1 MLGAVAGFEAFDR
14 AEQPTSVLRTLQIVG
29 HFIAG
34 PGGNGVADK
43 DPVARERELYALYV
57 LAAHNGTG
65 RDRPWSTSTG
75 HRPFVQSAGDTPRPL
90 AKLSEWVRFVRPV
103 PKFLTE
109 CVPRAMIRVRAYF
122 SAPRVSGSAGG
133 RTVMAVQFFGETGPI
148 RVPHRS
154 VGTSEPGEE
163 VVADLRDHEPP
174 SPGQKAI
181 IGKRLPKHRDT
192 ETDRVSLQ

>member
-1 MLGAVAGFEAFDR
+1 MTSGAIRSSVTSSQAR
-14 AEQPTSVLRTLQIVG
+14 AATASLTNTRSPESESFTPSTCSQLT
-29 HFIAG
+29 
-34 PGGNGVADK
+34 
-43 DPVARERELYALYV
+43 
-57 LAAHNGTG
+57 TG
-65 RDRPWSTSTG
+65 RDGSTSTG

-109 CVPRAMIRVRAYF
+109 CLPRAMIRVRAYF

-174 SPGQKAI
+174 SPGQQAV
-181 IGKRLPKHRDT
+181 IGERLPKHRDT
-192 ETDRVSLQ
+192 ETDRVFLE